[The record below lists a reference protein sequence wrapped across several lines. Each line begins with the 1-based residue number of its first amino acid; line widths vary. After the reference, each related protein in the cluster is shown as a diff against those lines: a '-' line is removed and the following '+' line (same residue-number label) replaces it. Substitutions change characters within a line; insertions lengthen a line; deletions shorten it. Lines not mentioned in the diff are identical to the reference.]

1 MAAQNENIL
10 SHRQL
15 LVLEKAFQQGATDAS
30 DALVRWLGRPS
41 LICVESVEQLALDEA
56 TRVLGTGDQPIC
68 FCVADMIGALTG
80 ELILAFDDA
89 SGLALADILLD
100 QPLGTANAW
109 EEMEVSA
116 VLETTNIVS
125 CAYFNSLSRTIIEA
139 RQGTSELLPSPPRFS
154 HDFAESLVQFALMGQ
169 AVASDHAVFSRTQFH
184 IDGEPIDWT
193 LLLVP
198 DEESMQKLRRWLP
211 TNSKEG
217 P

>member
-1 MAAQNENIL
+1 MAAQNENAL
-10 SHRQL
+10 SERQL
-15 LVLEKAFQQGATDAS
+15 AALEKAFRQGAADAS
-30 DALVRWLGRPS
+30 DALARWLGRPS
-41 LICVESVEQLALDEA
+41 LICVESVEQLALHEA
-56 TRVLGTGDQPIC
+56 TRVLGAGDKPVC
-68 FCVADMIGALTG
+68 FCAAEMNGGLTG

-109 EEMEVSA
+109 GEMEISA
-116 VLETTNIVS
+116 ALETTNLVS
-125 CAYFNSLSRTIIEA
+125 CAYFNSLSRTIVEA
-139 RQGTSELLPSPPRFS
+139 GQGTSELLPSPPRFS

-169 AVASDHAVFSRTQFH
+169 AVATDHVVFSRTQFH
-184 IDGEPIDWT
+184 IDGEPLDWT

-198 DEESMQKLRRWLP
+198 DEESMQSLRRWLP